1 MYFTVRITGGKEIDL
16 ELHGRGRALS
26 AKQKGLKP
34 LKSENKKP
42 LRIRHRTT

>member
-1 MYFTVRITGGKEIDL
+1 MYFTVRITGGKEI
-16 ELHGRGRALS
+16 ELHGRGRALP